1 MSAAR
6 IVGVG
11 RSPYRRHPLV
21 GATTERVIAE
31 AALDALADAG
41 LRPAEVDGFA
51 VTSFTL
57 GPDHAIDL
65 AWRLGLKLT
74 WIGQDT
80 NGGAAGNSMLLAAV
94 RAVEAGDATT
104 ILLVGGDRLLG
115 REIIALQDFYNKAT
129 RDHLAPIPLGGPNVE
144 FSFMTQRHMRAHGLV
159 REDYGRLAIAQRAW
173 AAGNPG
179 AVYRHPLTLEDYLG
193 APAVAPPLHRY
204 DCPPMVTGA
213 DALLITAADRVQ
225 AGRPAVAVRAIRAS
239 YNWDNQEGDGLATGL
254 ADVAPQLWD
263 AAAIGPGDVDVV
275 SVYDDYPVMVLVQL
289 ADLGFM
295 PDGDVKRFVETHYVE
310 ERAAINTCGGM
321 LSAGQAGGGA
331 AFLGLGEAVTQ
342 LRGEAGERQVP
353 GARTALVAGY
363 GMVLYRHGAAVN
375 AAVLERVG

>member
-1 MSAAR
+1 VSAAR

-11 RSPYRRHPLV
+11 RSPYRRHPV
-21 GATTERVIAE
+21 AGASTERILAE

-65 AWRLGLKLT
+65 AWRLGLKLG

-80 NGGAAGNSMLLAAV
+80 NGGAAGINMLLAAI

-104 ILLVGGDRLLG
+104 ILLLGGDRLLG
-115 REIIALQDFYNKAT
+115 REVIDLQDGYNKAT
-129 RDHLAPIPLGGPNVE
+129 RDHLALMPFGGPNAE
-144 FSFMTQRHMRAHGLV
+144 FSMLTQRHMAAHGLE

-179 AVYRHPLTLEDYLG
+179 AVYRRPLTLEEYLA
-193 APAVAPPLHRY
+193 APPVAPPLHRY
-204 DCPPMVTGA
+204 DCPPIVSGA
-213 DALLITAADRVQ
+213 DALLVTAADRV
-225 AGRPAVAVRAIRAS
+225 AGERPAVAVRAIRAS
-239 YNWDNQEGDGLATGL
+239 FNWDGQEGDGLATGL
-254 ADVAPQLWD
+254 AEVAPQLWE
-263 AAAIGPGDVDVV
+263 AGGIGPADVDLACI
-275 SVYDDYPVMVLVQL
+275 YDDYPVMALIQL
-289 ADLGFM
+289 ADLGLV
-295 PDGDVKRFVETHYVE
+295 PGGDVKRFVARSYVE
-310 ERAAINTCGGM
+310 ERAPINTSGGM

-331 AFLGLGEAVTQ
+331 ALLGLAEAVAQ

-353 GARTALVAGY
+353 DARTAVVSGY
-363 GMVLYRHGAAVN
+363 GMVVYRHGAAAN
-375 AAVLERVG
+375 AAILERAG